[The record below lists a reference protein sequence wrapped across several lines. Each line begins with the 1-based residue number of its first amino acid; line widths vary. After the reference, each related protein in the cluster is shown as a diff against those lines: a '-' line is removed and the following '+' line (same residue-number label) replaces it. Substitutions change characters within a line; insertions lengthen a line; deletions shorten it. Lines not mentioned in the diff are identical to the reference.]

1 MLHVGTATIL
11 VEVAGCPLP
20 QKPARNMPGQATG
33 GPDTSMAQ
41 AAEQLSRT
49 ASTDSLCSNAS
60 TLSRLGPP
68 PPQPP
73 PKPPAPQRLPPA
85 TPAHHNAAAV
95 PPTAAC
101 RHATASPTG
110 TARTSYLPVQHPAAA
125 LHQAVGAALP
135 HPAAPAPAAFT
146 DARSSASSEQQIA
159 ADAALARQL
168 QQQLA
173 FSQQAAAQL
182 ASAQDEALARQLQQQ
197 LVYEDQAR
205 WLPQPTP

>member
-1 MLHVGTATIL
+1 
-11 VEVAGCPLP
+11 
-20 QKPARNMPGQATG
+20 MPGQATG

-85 TPAHHNAAAV
+85 TAAHHNAAAV

-110 TARTSYLPVQHPAAA
+110 SARTSYLPVQHPAAA

-146 DARSSASSEQQIA
+146 DASSEQQIA